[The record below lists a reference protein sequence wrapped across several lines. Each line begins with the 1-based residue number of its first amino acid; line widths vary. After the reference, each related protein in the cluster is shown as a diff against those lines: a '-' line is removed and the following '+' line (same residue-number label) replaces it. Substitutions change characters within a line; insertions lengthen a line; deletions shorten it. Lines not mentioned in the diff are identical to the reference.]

1 MRKKDEL
8 YKNEQ
13 DEIINN
19 IIDLLNLDNIDY
31 ILLHDLDN
39 DINKQNK
46 ILYMIP
52 IIRKYFSFTSIN
64 GVSKPDKTKRSY
76 LSIIKQLL
84 KNKYKI
90 KSYDHRIKENDNII
104 RTKKYIFEKLL

>member
-1 MRKKDEL
+1 MRKKYEL

-19 IIDLLNLDNIDY
+19 IVDLLNLDNIDY

-46 ILYMIP
+46 PVWWVCYAAKWLG
-52 IIRKYFSFTSIN
+52 R
-64 GVSKPDKTKRSY
+64 Y
-76 LSIIKQLL
+76 LL
-84 KNKYKI
+84 
-90 KSYDHRIKENDNII
+90 
-104 RTKKYIFEKLL
+104 